1 MNVDDQ
7 NDRRSAI
14 QAQRGLR
21 HSSITTPDAAAR
33 YPGRASRERRKELPM
48 LSKTCLALIMAGSAS
63 VLSAAPELR
72 AQTPQPQG
80 CAMCIDIIN

>member
-1 MNVDDQ
+1 
-7 NDRRSAI
+7 
-14 QAQRGLR
+14 
-21 HSSITTPDAAAR
+21 
-33 YPGRASRERRKELPM
+33 M
-48 LSKTCLALIMAGSAS
+48 LSKTRLALIMAGSAS